1 MKGLRQI
8 SVIGMGLLGASVTL
22 SIMRALPRIMTV
34 AYSHR
39 PSTRRKARQMG
50 VAGRI
55 VDDMSECVVDADVVI
70 LATPVGTFEGIF
82 KEIAG
87 SLKAGCI
94 VTDVGST
101 KVQPHFW
108 AQKFLPRSVH
118 YVGSHPIAGSE
129 KRGVEFARDDL
140 LFGARCVLT
149 RNRGT
154 SAESLEELGQL
165 WTKLGCR
172 VDVMTPAAHDKIFGR
187 VSHLPHVVA
196 AALINASNLEH
207 LKFAGTGFIDT
218 SRIAS
223 GPENIWS
230 DIMVTNSAN
239 MVGGIDKV
247 IRELEKLKS
256 AIGRQDKK
264 RIEKLLGNARSRRA
278 EMIGY
283 KVKSKE
289 LL

>member
-1 MKGLRQI
+1 MKDLRQI
-8 SVIGMGLLGASVTL
+8 SVVGMGLLGASVTL
-22 SIMRALPRIMTV
+22 AIMRALPRVRTV

-39 PSTRRKARQMG
+39 SSTRRKARQMG
-50 VAGRI
+50 VAGRV
-55 VDDMSECVVDADVVI
+55 VDDMAECVSGADIVI
-70 LATPVGTFEGIF
+70 LATPVSTFEEIF
-82 KEIAG
+82 EQIAG
-87 SLKAGCI
+87 SLKDGCI

-101 KVQPHFW
+101 KVQPHHW
-108 AQKFLPRSVH
+108 AEKILPRSVN

-140 LFGARCVLT
+140 LFGAKCILT

-154 SAESLEELGQL
+154 NTESMATLRQL
-165 WTKLGCR
+165 WTELGCR
-172 VDVMTPAAHDKIFGR
+172 VEEMSPAGHDRIFGR

-196 AALINASNLEH
+196 AALINASDLEQ

-256 AIGRQDKK
+256 AIGRRDKK
-264 RIEKLLGNARSRRA
+264 QIEKLLGKARSRRA
-278 EMIGY
+278 EMIEY